1 MNQTGHQSS
10 HDTDDYDFHDAQ
22 NQALE
27 YTGRHQRQER
37 RAEQYT
43 DPEGVQQQGANDF
56 CHQNGTQNTGH
67 GLFFG
72 QEQTVNE
79 TNNGSGDGEAGEV
92 RRNGEQ
98 CRTDEVT
105 NAPTR
110 AACQGPR
117 YSAANTTGTKAKPI
131 LMFHAAMDK
140 KRDKMTFSATSMAIM
155 TSCLVVNFLF
165 SDIIKP
171 PCYLQIKQHAK
182 QQFSR
187 RKPQKP
193 FPGDTKKHEISN
205 KTGEISC
212 LCARWDASMQIPP
225 F

>member
-105 NAPTR
+105 QCAY
-110 AACQGPR
+110 Q
-117 YSAANTTGTKAKPI
+117 
-131 LMFHAAMDK
+131 
-140 KRDKMTFSATSMAIM
+140 
-155 TSCLVVNFLF
+155 SCLPGAQIQCREYHGNKGKADFDV
-165 SDIIKP
+165 
-171 PCYLQIKQHAK
+171 PC
-182 QQFSR
+182 
-187 RKPQKP
+187 
-193 FPGDTKKHEISN
+193 GN
-205 KTGEISC
+205 G
-212 LCARWDASMQIPP
+212 
-225 F
+225 